1 MVFFRVFLSFTGFYW
16 VLLGFTGF
24 YWVLPSF
31 TEFIKDLMVY
41 FWNFLEFRTPFHE
54 DETQFKNSIRF
65 DWGVLVLDR
74 FYWVFHGFTDFWP
87 SFTEFNEVLLGFD
100 EFPYVLTFLFH

>member
-1 MVFFRVFLSFTGFYW
+1 VLLGNTGLPWYFSGFSLVLLDFTGFYW

-65 DWGVLVLDR
+65 D
-74 FYWVFHGFTDFWP
+74 
-87 SFTEFNEVLLGFD
+87 
-100 EFPYVLTFLFH
+100 